1 MRTINVLFGKNSKF
15 RLDVL
20 LCRHDGAVST
30 KLLVN
35 SAERSTKWRH
45 SNDDETGDNAVQ
57 RLKML
62 SSTVEQKAAVAQTV
76 ILRRMVYT
84 VHIQRNEDPASPSKI
99 NHAARRK
106 DHLYRREDASPAF
119 KSSSRT

>member
-1 MRTINVLFGKNSKF
+1 MLLEEKNSKF

-35 SAERSTKWRH
+35 SAERSTKWCH
-45 SNDDETGDNAVQ
+45 SNDDETVYNAVQ

-62 SSTVEQKAAVAQTV
+62 SKTSQV
-76 ILRRMVYT
+76 
-84 VHIQRNEDPASPSKI
+84 
-99 NHAARRK
+99 
-106 DHLYRREDASPAF
+106 
-119 KSSSRT
+119 KSSTKTPVMQGEN